1 MTGNAIEVRELTRR
15 YPRKD
20 RPDLCALDRVSL
32 AVPQGEVHG
41 LLGPNGAGKTTLCRI
56 LSTVLLPSSGS
67 VAVQGRDVVRQAA
80 EVKRLLGIVFGG
92 DRGLYPRL
100 TGRQNLELWAQL
112 YGLRRTARRSR
123 VAELLER
130 VGLSDRCD
138 ERVQTYSRGMKQ
150 RLHLARGLVCEPGV
164 LILDEPTV
172 GMDPVAAHDF
182 RALVRELRAGGH
194 TVLMTTHD
202 MAEAAALSDR
212 VSFLDNG
219 KLTLTASP
227 EAVGE
232 LVSSHERLD
241 VRGLPAV
248 LRERVA
254 VLPGVAAV
262 TAVTVVEGD
271 TTDTAGLTRIETVT
285 PDATRAAML
294 LLVQE
299 GVTDIART
307 RPSLEEAYLH
317 LIGRRGMAVGR

>member
-1 MTGNAIEVRELTRR
+1 MTGDAIEIRELTRR
-15 YPRKD
+15 YARKG
-20 RPDLCALDRVSL
+20 RSDLCALDRVSL
-32 AVPQGEVHG
+32 VVPQGEVHG

-56 LSTVLLPSSGS
+56 LSTVLLPSSGTA
-67 VAVQGRDVVRQAA
+67 AVQGRDVVRQA
-80 EVKRLLGIVFGG
+80 EDVKRLIGIVFGG

-112 YGLRRTARRSR
+112 YGLRRAARRAR
-123 VAELLER
+123 VTELLER
-130 VGLSDRCD
+130 VGLGDRCD

-182 RALVRELRAGGH
+182 RELVRELKAGGH

-227 EAVGE
+227 ETVGE
-232 LVSSHERLD
+232 LVSSYERLD
-241 VRGLPAV
+241 ARGLPAA

-262 TAVTVVEGD
+262 TTADEDTV
-271 TTDTAGLTRIETVT
+271 RIETET
-285 PDATRAAML
+285 PDATRAVML

-299 GVTDIART
+299 GVTDIARN